1 MSRIGKYPVI
11 IPNGVTVTVEN
22 NVVTA
27 KGKLGEL
34 SFAFDDSHVATKL
47 EDNKVVVTPLSD
59 SKEARTLWGTT
70 RAQINSLVKGVSEGF
85 KKELE
90 LVGVGYKARVEGSH
104 KLVLSLGFSH
114 DVIFEAPKP
123 SILPALLRLR
133 FPFPVPI
140 NNSLVRLPRK
150 FASIENLNLT
160 KAKALNIPVNMSAAK
175 KVRRN
180 KD

>member
-90 LVGVGYKARVEGSH
+90 LVGVG
-104 KLVLSLGFSH
+104 
-114 DVIFEAPKP
+114 
-123 SILPALLRLR
+123 
-133 FPFPVPI
+133 
-140 NNSLVRLPRK
+140 
-150 FASIENLNLT
+150 
-160 KAKALNIPVNMSAAK
+160 
-175 KVRRN
+175 
-180 KD
+180 